1 MDEDS
6 SDTSVR
12 PGLPQGFLAW
22 IHSEMVHITPREVL
36 AEQLGTLDEN
46 VILLNVFFLL
56 RLKKKNPANLA
67 FSLSVSPSGVRGRAS
82 PDGWTKHV
90 LIQRYFQSSLGR

>member
-12 PGLPQGFLAW
+12 PGLPQAFLAW
-22 IHSEMVHITPREVL
+22 IRSEMVHITPREVL

-56 RLKKKNPANLA
+56 RLKKKPSKLGI
-67 FSLSVSPSGVRGRAS
+67 FPSVSPSGLRGRAS